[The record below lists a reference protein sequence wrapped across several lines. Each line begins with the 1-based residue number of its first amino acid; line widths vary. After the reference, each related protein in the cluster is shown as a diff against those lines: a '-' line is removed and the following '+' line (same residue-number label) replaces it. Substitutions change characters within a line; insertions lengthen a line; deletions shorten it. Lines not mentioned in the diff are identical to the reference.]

1 VAACGENQFFDDGFT
16 GSHCGHQR
24 RLSGRPPISQTRP
37 TRHNIR
43 RRYMDWPVA
52 DPIGQPLDE
61 VRHIRDDI
69 TARLKGLCQEMVI
82 PLA

>member
-1 VAACGENQFFDDGFT
+1 
-16 GSHCGHQR
+16 
-24 RLSGRPPISQTRP
+24 
-37 TRHNIR
+37 
-43 RRYMDWPVA
+43 MDWPVA

>member
-1 VAACGENQFFDDGFT
+1 MAACGENQFFDGGFT
-16 GSHCGHQR
+16 GIALWPPASPV
-24 RLSGRPPISQTRP
+24 RPPTDSQTRP